1 MIIVFFVFRFV
12 FLYFVNYILNWIKRY
27 CKNQANTI
35 IDLHSVFIL
44 WHMTI
49 TGMFQYFFSFSSSAT
64 DKKKCVQYRE
74 MMDYLFNSWQQ
85 TLDWISSYPILF
97 STSLHFIRH
106 FYYNF
111 FVIAFFMFTLVQY
124 REFFLC
130 FFFNFS
136 FFFFHFFQVQSISF
150 IVLQWI
156 FSGTFAVKID
166 DEKTQTKWKH
176 KYYRDPKGA
185 PFLA

>member
-1 MIIVFFVFRFV
+1 MIIVLCVFRFV

-49 TGMFQYFFSFSSSAT
+49 TGMFQYFFPFLRLRQT
-64 DKKKCVQYRE
+64 KKCVQYRE

-124 REFFLC
+124 REYFFVV
-130 FFFNFS
+130 FFS
-136 FFFFHFFQVQSISF
+136 FFFQVQSISF

-176 KYYRDPKGA
+176 KYDRDPKGA